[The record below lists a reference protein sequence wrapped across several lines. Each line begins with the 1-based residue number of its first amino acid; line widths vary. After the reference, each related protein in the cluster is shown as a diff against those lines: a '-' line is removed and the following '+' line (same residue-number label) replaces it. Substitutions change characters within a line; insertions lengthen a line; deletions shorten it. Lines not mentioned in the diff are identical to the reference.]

1 MTSVLRL
8 KRRIF
13 QRSGTSSRP
22 FALRNPSINRSK
34 SIPQAQLMF
43 YSRFLAWIGGPASP
57 CGVDMEIESDLF
69 FRKVDIGKVF

>member
-8 KRRIF
+8 KF

-34 SIPQAQLMF
+34 SIPRAQLMF
-43 YSRFLAWIGGPASP
+43 DSRFLAGIGRPASP
-57 CGVDMEIESDLF
+57 CGVDMEIESDF
-69 FRKVDIGKVF
+69 FFGKLI